1 MTASGPER
9 PPMSDAQI
17 PVGRAPVGPAAASAL
32 PYSDTIR
39 VRFSDTDA
47 QGHLYFAN
55 YMVYADEVAGFYM
68 EELGYSAM
76 NPREAPCYIF
86 TVNIHCEF
94 IAECKAFD
102 TVRVFVGYSRLGRSS
117 ADLAFELYNDA
128 TGVALARGSITQVFT
143 DKETRKSSAI
153 PPAFRD
159 AIVAR
164 QPELG

>member
-1 MTASGPER
+1 MADSDGAVKQAATGPV
-9 PPMSDAQI
+9 AH
-17 PVGRAPVGPAAASAL
+17 SAL

-68 EELGYSAM
+68 EELGFSAM
-76 NPREAPCYIF
+76 NPRQAPSYIF
-86 TVNIHCEF
+86 TVNINCEF
-94 IAECKAFD
+94 LEECKAFE
-102 TVRVFVGYSRLGRSS
+102 TVRVCVGYSRLGRSS
-117 ADLAFELYNDA
+117 ADLSFELYNDA
-128 TGVALARGSITQVFT
+128 TGAPLARGSITQVFT

-153 PPAFRD
+153 PPAFRN

-164 QPELG
+164 QPELA

>member
-1 MTASGPER
+1 MADTDVAVNQ
-9 PPMSDAQI
+9 A
-17 PVGRAPVGPAAASAL
+17 ATGPATHTAL

-76 NPREAPCYIF
+76 NPKQAPCYIF
-86 TVNIHCEF
+86 TVNINCEF
-94 IAECKAFD
+94 LEECKAFE
-102 TVRVFVGYSRLGRSS
+102 TVRVCVGYARLGRSS
-117 ADLAFELYNDA
+117 ADLSFELYNDA
-128 TGVALARGSITQVFT
+128 TGAPLARGSITQVFT

>member
-1 MTASGPER
+1 MADTNTAVEQAASG
-9 PPMSDAQI
+9 Q
-17 PVGRAPVGPAAASAL
+17 AAHCAL

-55 YMVYADEVAGFYM
+55 YMVYADEVASFYM

-76 NPREAPCYIF
+76 NPQQAPCYIF
-86 TVNIHCEF
+86 TVNINCDFLE
-94 IAECKAFD
+94 ECKAFD
-102 TVRVFVGYSRLGRSS
+102 TVRVCVGYSRLGRSS
-117 ADLAFELYNDA
+117 ADLSFELFNEV
-128 TGVALARGSITQVFT
+128 TGAALARGSITQVFT

-159 AIVAR
+159 AIIAR
-164 QPELG
+164 QPELA